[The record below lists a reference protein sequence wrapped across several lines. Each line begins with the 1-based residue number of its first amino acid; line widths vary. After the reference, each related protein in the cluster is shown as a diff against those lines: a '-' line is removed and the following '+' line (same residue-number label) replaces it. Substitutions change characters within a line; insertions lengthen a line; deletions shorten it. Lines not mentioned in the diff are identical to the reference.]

1 MPAPT
6 YNVGELVTYYPRR
19 LNSDDNRHWPAVV
32 LDVRRG
38 RYLVEIDAPLQP
50 VRRLVTWRRL
60 ARQAELLR

>member
-38 RYLVEIDAPLQP
+38 RYLVEIDAPP
-50 VRRLVTWRRL
+50 PACSPARHL
-60 ARQAELLR
+60 APARPAG